1 MKMRRSTTWQ
11 LIQVVCCLM
20 LLCSGC
26 GHPKQVLNNTA
37 YLSGTITFDGKPLPA
52 GTIVLHSAER
62 SMATPVLIRPG
73 GVFSTDRA
81 PIGKNLVAVDTRSV
95 KFGNP
100 PSYVPIPDK
109 YIEAETSKLT
119 VDVEP
124 GSNEGINFALA
135 K

>member
-1 MKMRRSTTWQ
+1 MKKRHSTTCQ
-11 LIQVVCCLM
+11 LTQVVWCL
-20 LLCSGC
+20 LLLFSGC
-26 GHPKQVLNNTA
+26 GPPKQVLNNTA

-62 SMATPVLIRPG
+62 SMATPILIRAG
-73 GVFSTDRA
+73 GAFSTDRA
-81 PIGKNLVAVDTRSV
+81 PIGKNLVTVDTRSI

-109 YIEAETSKLT
+109 YSEVETSKLT
-119 VDVEP
+119 VDVKP
-124 GSNEGINFALA
+124 GSNEGINFALE